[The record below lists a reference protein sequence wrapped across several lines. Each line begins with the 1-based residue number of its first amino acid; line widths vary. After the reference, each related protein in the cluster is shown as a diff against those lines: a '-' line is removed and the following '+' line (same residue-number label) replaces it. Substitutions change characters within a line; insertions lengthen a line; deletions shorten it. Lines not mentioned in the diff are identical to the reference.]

1 MGYVIKDNEGL
12 IITRLT
18 DVGRRKIAEG
28 NFNIKYFQ
36 VGDSEVNYSTL
47 STTYNQ
53 TDSYILEPAF
63 NAQNNAGVPES
74 NKNDI
79 KYPYYLYGTSG
90 ITYGIP
96 QNLTD
101 IESVY
106 NTATPLGFFSA
117 DTNND
122 CYNPY
127 YSAQWVKNSFYK
139 VNLSYFNGVD
149 SQAVLVS
156 DPSCFYRQ
164 NGQYVVGDYLILWV
178 QPNPYYP
185 SDCGCFDSRY
195 PVLFYKI
202 LAINGLTLS
211 LDRPLPNL
219 QDLNYPSGFAKAFI
233 ISGDFSSYYD
243 VPTPINYWSESV
255 INYESLCTPYD
266 GFVNIWNM
274 NIVWSQNPIGL
285 NDATYKGY
293 ENFNSRGYIGTKE
306 YYGYMSS
313 EGQVFQSTS
322 ATSQST
328 PVIYTS
334 TTDTF
339 YYNSAGQKIMIEPE
353 DQSAIA
359 IIHYTNNSI
368 LNFYGEKFADEP
380 TGKGTQTIG
389 MGSNFKLSLPWVM
402 WHKSIYTNTKGLD
415 LYIDP
420 PGFASYDLMTPHYI
434 QSTKSL
440 SMNSPGIRYYHLWDT
455 NETTDGTPNRV
466 GKVFPDDKII
476 VIDDPELIAA
486 MSYASNRNFTLPAPK
501 LTTVQA
507 DNSTGNGIIF
517 EGSVMY
523 VSYLLEGPWNTLN
536 CNYISKINAPSADCV
551 IGTDGYDVNVSFGD
565 EFPYINT
572 EEGIGFSFNEFY
584 VLYKVNDG
592 VWKKIDFT
600 QYLIDNGYYNN
611 LNGSIDVQGLVDLS
625 FKITSNDDEDGA
637 TTYNLGDYLSLP
649 PRSDIT
655 KIGFGDEYAFYGRLE
670 TDITATIYT
679 MRYLINLP
687 QNQLINTSNPSYSS
701 GEKYMSEIGLYDENK
716 NLLVLS
722 KLQYPIERVG
732 IQQVAVKLDF

>member
-1 MGYVIKDNEGL
+1 MGYIIKNSEGL

-36 VGDSEVNYSTL
+36 VGDSEVNYSAL
-47 STTYNQ
+47 PSTYNQ
-53 TDSYILEPAF
+53 VDSFVLEPPF
-63 NAQNNAGVPES
+63 NGQNNAGVPES
-74 NKNDI
+74 TKNDV

-117 DTNND
+117 DTDND
-122 CYNPY
+122 CYMPY
-127 YSAQWVKNSFYK
+127 YSVQWVKNSFYK
-139 VNLSYFNGVD
+139 VSLSQFNGTNAFVTLIND
-149 SQAVLVS
+149 SN
-156 DPSCFYRQ
+156 CFYRQ
-164 NGQYVVGDYLILWV
+164 NGQYNAGDYLILWV
-178 QPNPYYP
+178 QPDPHYP
-185 SDCGCFDSRY
+185 IGCGCFDSRY

-202 LAINGLTLS
+202 LSINGLNLN
-211 LDRPLPNL
+211 LDRPLPDL
-219 QDLNYPSGFAKAFI
+219 QDLNYPGGFAKAFI
-233 ISGDFSSYYD
+233 IPSDFRGYD

-255 INYESLCTPYD
+255 INYESLCTPND

-285 NDATYKGY
+285 NSSIYKGY
-293 ENFNSRGYIGTKE
+293 TDFNSKGYIGTKE

-322 ATSQST
+322 GDT
-328 PVIYTS
+328 IYTG

-339 YYNSAGQKIMIEPE
+339 YYNSAGEKISIEPE
-353 DQSAIA
+353 DQQAIA

-380 TGKGTQTIG
+380 SGKGTQNIG
-389 MGSNFKLSLPWVM
+389 RGSNFKLSLPWIM
-402 WHKSIYTNTKGLD
+402 WHKNEFINTKGLD

-420 PGFASYDLMTPHYI
+420 PGFSEYDLMTPHYI

-440 SMNSPGIRYYHLWDT
+440 SMNNPGIRYYHLWDT
-455 NETTDGTPNRV
+455 NATSEGIPNRV

-517 EGSVMY
+517 GNNSNSNVMY
-523 VSYLLEGPWNTLN
+523 VSYLLDGPWNSLH
-536 CNYISKINAPSADCV
+536 CNYISKIVAPSIECST
-551 IGTDGYDVNVSFGD
+551 GSDGYDVNVSFKD

-572 EEGIGFSFNEFY
+572 ETGIGFSFNKFFI
-584 VLYKVNDG
+584 LFKVNNG
-592 VWKKIDFT
+592 EWSKIDFT
-600 QYLIDNGYYNN
+600 QYLIDNGYYNLTN
-611 LNGSIDVQGLVDLS
+611 DSIVVQGLVDLS
-625 FKITSNDDEDGA
+625 FKITLDGLENEA
-637 TTYNLGDYLSLP
+637 DIYDLSTYLSLP
-649 PRSDIT
+649 TKNDT
-655 KIGFGDEYAFYGRLE
+655 QKIGFGDEYAFYGRLE

-687 QNQLINTSNPSYSS
+687 QNQLINSSNPSYSS
-701 GEKYMSEIGLYDENK
+701 GSKFMTEVGLYDENK

-722 KLQYPIERVG
+722 KLQYPIER
-732 IQQVAVKLDF
+732 INTQQFAIKLDF

>member
-1 MGYVIKDNEGL
+1 MGYIIKNNEGL

-36 VGDSEVNYSTL
+36 VGDSEVNYNTL
-47 STTYNQ
+47 LQNYNQ
-53 TDSYILEPAF
+53 SSSYILEPPF
-63 NAQNNAGVPES
+63 NGQNNAGIPES
-74 NKNDI
+74 TKNDV

-122 CYNPY
+122 CFFPY

-139 VNLSYFNGVD
+139 VDLSNFNGND
-149 SQAVLVS
+149 SQVTLIN
-156 DPSCFYRQ
+156 DTNCFYRQ
-164 NGQYVVGDYLILWV
+164 NGDFSVNDYLILWV

-185 SDCGCFDSRY
+185 NGCGCFDSRY

-202 LAINGLTLS
+202 LGINGTTLN

-233 ISGDFSSYYD
+233 ISGSFDGYD

-255 INYESLCTPYD
+255 INYESLCTPND

-285 NDATYKGY
+285 NDAIYRGYKD
-293 ENFNSRGYIGTKE
+293 FRSRGYIGTKE

-313 EGQVFQSTS
+313 KGQVFQSIS
-322 ATSQST
+322 AST
-328 PVIYTS
+328 NQNPIIYTS

-353 DQSAIA
+353 EQSAIA

-380 TGKGTQTIG
+380 TGKGTQPIG
-389 MGSNFKLSLPWVM
+389 RGSNFKLSLPWVM
-402 WHKSIYTNTKGLD
+402 WHKNSSNNQNGLD

-420 PGFASYDLMTPHYI
+420 PGFASYDLMTPNYI

-440 SMNSPGIRYYHLWDT
+440 SMNNPGIRYYHLWDT
-455 NETTDGTPNRV
+455 NATSDGIPNRV

-476 VIDDPELIAA
+476 VIDDPELIAV

-517 EGSVMY
+517 EGNVMY
-523 VSYLLEGPWNTLN
+523 VSYLLDGPWNSLN
-536 CNYISKINAPSADCV
+536 CNYISKINAPSANCTT
-551 IGTDGYDVNVSFGD
+551 GNDGYDVNVTFGD

-572 EEGIGFSFNEFY
+572 KTGIGFSFNKFY
-584 VLYKVNDG
+584 VLFKVDNYQ
-592 VWKKIDFT
+592 WNKIDFT
-600 QYLIDNGYYNN
+600 QYLKDNGYYNVTN
-611 LNGSIDVQGLVDLS
+611 DSIIVEGLYSLS
-625 FKITSNDDEDGA
+625 FKISLTEYEDNSSLYDLSA
-637 TTYNLGDYLSLP
+637 YLSLP
-649 PRSDIT
+649 ATSDT
-655 KIGFGDEYAFYGRLE
+655 QKIGFGDEYAFYGRLE

-687 QNQLINTSNPSYSS
+687 QNQLVNSSNPSYSS
-701 GEKYMSEIGLYDENK
+701 GDKYMSEIGLYDENK

-722 KLQYPIERVG
+722 KLQSPVKREG
-732 IQQVAVKLDF
+732 IQQIAVKLDF